1 MGTTLTGTTPATTY
15 DSLIKV
21 GDNGPLDGTLQRL
34 SDGLGND
41 LPLLVSTTA
50 LTNYGAGAVTSNTA
64 FGATALDSNTTGSNN
79 VAVGD
84 SALTANTTGAIK
96 YCGWC
101 YCDVIKHYGQ

>member
-1 MGTTLTGTTPATTY
+1 MGTTLTGTTPQDTY

-21 GDNGPLDGTLQRL
+21 GDNGPIDGTLKRL

-64 FGATALDSNTTGSNN
+64 FGDGALD
-79 VAVGD
+79 
-84 SALTANTTGAIK
+84 ANTTGANNTALGTDCFDFK
-96 YCGWC
+96 
-101 YCDVIKHYGQ
+101 

>member
-1 MGTTLTGTTPATTY
+1 MGTTLTGTTPQDTY

-21 GDNGPLDGTLQRL
+21 GDNGPIDGTLKRL

-64 FGATALDSNTTGSNN
+64 FGDAALDSNTTGASN
-79 VAVGD
+79 VAVGIN
-84 SALTANTTGAIK
+84 ALTANSIGIQK
-96 YCGWC
+96 
-101 YCDVIKHYGQ
+101 I

>member
-21 GDNGPLDGTLQRL
+21 GDNGPIDGTLQRL

-50 LTNYGAGAVTSNTA
+50 LTNYGGVRLRLIPLLVMLLWWN
-64 FGATALDSNTTGSNN
+64 GNN
-79 VAVGD
+79 RNRLSSV
-84 SALTANTTGAIK
+84 AIK
-96 YCGWC
+96 YG
-101 YCDVIKHYGQ
+101 